1 MCKALKGEL
10 YENRG
15 HTQDTTT
22 CKQVA
27 CKKPKKKK
35 KDATNMKIEHGSSYC
50 SRHQPHNKH
59 VRQILWFHPLQCK
72 ICDVH
77 CDYVLH

>member
-50 SRHQPHNKH
+50 SRH
-59 VRQILWFHPLQCK
+59 
-72 ICDVH
+72 
-77 CDYVLH
+77 